1 MAALVLVGVFVL
13 AATAVRFAPPGSSV
27 AVWWPAAGL
36 AVAFMLASGPSR
48 RRAAIV
54 VVGVVVTSGTANLYA
69 GRPPLAATCFGVANA
84 TEAAVVWWLMTRGG
98 RPPRLASLDDLGRL
112 LVATLAGALVF
123 GVLAGLTVTYT
134 LDGTFLPTAYAV
146 AASHS
151 AAVLIMA
158 PLGVA
163 VSTTRTQPR
172 RLEDLLQSLTLLAVV
187 L

>member
-1 MAALVLVGVFVL
+1 
-13 AATAVRFAPPGSSV
+13 
-27 AVWWPAAGL
+27 
-36 AVAFMLASGPSR
+36 MLASGPDR
-48 RRAAIV
+48 RRAAV
-54 VVGVVVTSGTANLYA
+54 VVLGMVVASGLANLYG

-112 LVATLAGALVF
+112 LVATLTGAIVF
-123 GVLAGLTVTYT
+123 GVLAGLIVTFT
-134 LDGTFLPTAYAV
+134 LDGSFLPTAYTV

-163 VSTTRTQPR
+163 VSTTRSQPR
-172 RLEDLLQSLTLLAVV
+172 RMEDLFQALTLLGVV
-187 L
+187 LWVFASRGGLPLAFL